1 MQQPPPQP
9 HHEPRR
15 PMTNY
20 AVKCQPGPHPSCP
33 RSSINWIQCLVQ
45 SCNCSHWQQNTAAC
59 FLQVATSM
67 SHDGPNDTVRSFQ
80 HLLVNEQVVELA
92 QLPGMGAAKH
102 HHLLPPRDCELGHH
116 LGPHLPS
123 RLVVVKLCHDPG
135 FWHHCRRCMADRPH
149 CHTLFTYLNGLQ

>member
-1 MQQPPPQP
+1 M
-9 HHEPRR
+9 
-15 PMTNY
+15 
-20 AVKCQPGPHPSCP
+20 
-33 RSSINWIQCLVQ
+33 RSSVSQDPIR
-45 SCNCSHWQQNTAAC
+45 AAPDPLSTGSNAWSSPAIVPTGSKTPPLASSKWPRAC
-59 FLQVATSM
+59 RMTDPTTQFVHFST
-67 SHDGPNDTVRSFQ
+67 FI
-80 HLLVNEQVVELA
+80 LVNEQVVELA